1 MDNLNFI
8 PEINQYTVIEKI
20 TEGYSGDDKYK
31 LEKEQEFHRLMMY
44 ADQDINTH
52 KPIVFSIVDNIFYSI
67 VSWVDGIP
75 VMDIIKKDLSKAH
88 YQLGK
93 KVVYSSQTA

>member
-31 LEKEQEFHRLMMY
+31 LEKDGKYYLLRVGDITRSLEKEQEFHRLMMY
-44 ADQDINTH
+44 AD
-52 KPIVFSIVDNIFYSI
+52 
-67 VSWVDGIP
+67 
-75 VMDIIKKDLSKAH
+75 
-88 YQLGK
+88 
-93 KVVYSSQTA
+93 